1 MTSCC
6 RSRSR
11 KRPVNG
17 IAPSTATV
25 QNLVLTPSTADD
37 YPLSRK
43 LYLSTMIGFENVTG
57 HERSLVECFSTRDP
71 HVDDAVAA
79 TGFVPLPS
87 GFGVG
92 CEDFNDT
99 ACGAASNVNACA
111 NNPSPIPTN
120 DGTP

>member
-1 MTSCC
+1 MCAGIC
-6 RSRSR
+6 SR
-11 KRPVNG
+11 
-17 IAPSTATV
+17 
-25 QNLVLTPSTADD
+25 
-37 YPLSRK
+37 Y
-43 LYLSTMIGFENVTG
+43 GFVRWSWCWPAFARQGRNVTA
-57 HERSLVECFSTRDP
+57 HERSLVECFSTREP